1 MEANPVK
8 MRPQYSFSAVMENLK
23 LDYCLDKCE
32 DDSSFS
38 FIGPLQLTVTWYKNP
53 HAGEQIAQLDV

>member
-1 MEANPVK
+1 